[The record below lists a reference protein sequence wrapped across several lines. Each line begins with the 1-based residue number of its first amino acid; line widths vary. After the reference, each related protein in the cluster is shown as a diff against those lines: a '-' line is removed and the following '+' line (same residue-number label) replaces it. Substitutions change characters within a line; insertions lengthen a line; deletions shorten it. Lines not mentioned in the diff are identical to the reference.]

1 MDIFVGSIPFKLKE
15 KELRAL
21 FEKYGEVTS
30 VKIVKDKATRQ
41 NKGFGFV
48 DMPDEDAIRNAI
60 HELNGTELMGRE
72 IEVSLSAKKEAPKPV
87 KNFKINHLGK
97 ATTGQSFRGIGKGY
111 DKRNKK

>member
-15 KELRAL
+15 KDLRAL

-48 DMPDEDAIRNAI
+48 DMPDEDAVRNAI
-60 HELNGTELMGRE
+60 HELNGTELMGRTL
-72 IEVSLSAKKEAPKPV
+72 EVSVSAKKEVPKP
-87 KNFKINHLGK
+87 KTNFKITLQGK
-97 ATTGQSFRGIGKGY
+97 AGGNFRGIGKGY

>member
-15 KELRAL
+15 KDLRAI

-48 DMPDEDAIRNAI
+48 DMPDEDAVRNAI
-60 HELNGTELMGRE
+60 YELNGTELMGRTL
-72 IEVSLSAKKEAPKPV
+72 EVSISEKKEAPKPKKDV
-87 KNFKINHLGK
+87 KINQQGK
-97 ATTGQSFRGIGKGY
+97 ATGGFRGIGKGY

>member
-21 FEKYGEVTS
+21 FEKFGEVTS
-30 VKIVKDKATRQ
+30 VKIVKDKVTRQ

-48 DMPDEDAIRNAI
+48 EMPDEDAVRNAI

-72 IEVSLSAKKEAPKPV
+72 IEVSLSEKKESPKPV

-97 ATTGQSFRGIGKGY
+97 ATNTGSFRGIGKGY